1 MLPVVLMTKIGL
13 GLVLEVE
20 QRRLQFRI
28 LRVVGVRI
36 ILDPDFDILVD

>member
-20 QRRLQFRI
+20 QRRLQFRS
-28 LRVVGVRI
+28 LRVVGVRVMV
-36 ILDPDFDILVD
+36 DPDFDILVD